1 MFQIFKLINKAK
13 DLQQEE
19 CIICFTSAEHKSLQ
33 KKRYYGEE
41 NNSPEII

>member
-19 CIICFTSAEHKSLQ
+19 CIICFTSAEHKSLP
-33 KKRYYGEE
+33 KKYYGEE